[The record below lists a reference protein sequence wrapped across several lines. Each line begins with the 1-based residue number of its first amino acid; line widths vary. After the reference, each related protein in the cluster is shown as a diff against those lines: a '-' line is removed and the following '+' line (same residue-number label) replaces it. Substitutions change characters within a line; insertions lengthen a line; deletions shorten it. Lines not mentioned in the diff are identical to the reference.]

1 MSAMGPPR
9 PARNWLRSTTLR
21 IAALVLVLQLLAA
34 GIMLFYAR
42 TAIGNQL
49 NRDQQFIVGELEG
62 DFLAWHRS
70 GGDVLLAK
78 EIARRLNSLKGEN
91 VVALLV
97 DGNGHRL
104 AGNLEAWPTVVPIRT
119 DWRTIELYRIG
130 GTSPERLG
138 VRATTLNG
146 GSRLLTG
153 LVIENQVKIRET
165 SERVMLA
172 AFILALPLSLLAA
185 AIVSRL
191 IDRRIVG
198 IADTATAV
206 GDGDLSRR
214 VAETGSGDSF
224 DLLAGKMNA
233 MLARTEVLVGELR
246 IVTSGL
252 AHDLRSP
259 IMRLTQTLEQ
269 AAIDVRDPAAI
280 KAIYKVS
287 IEADNLMSMLST
299 ALQISQAEAGIG
311 RHRFIQ
317 VDVAEMLADIAE
329 LYEPA
334 LEAATLTIDVSSPAI
349 RFRLHRELVSQAV
362 GNLIDNAMKYATGAH
377 RIGLSAHL
385 NGKALKISVT
395 DDGIG
400 IAVSEYPA
408 ALRRFGRLD
417 PSRHTD
423 GAGLGLALVEAVT
436 RLHNGTI
443 ALGDNHPGLR
453 VTMHLSA

>member
-1 MSAMGPPR
+1 MSATGMLR
-9 PARNWLRSTTLR
+9 TARNRLRSTTLR

-34 GIMLFYAR
+34 GIVLFYAR
-42 TAIGNQL
+42 TAIGNQFT
-49 NRDQQFIVGELEG
+49 RDQQLIVSELEG
-62 DFLAWHRS
+62 DFLAWHRG
-70 GGDVLLAK
+70 GGDAVLAK
-78 EIARRLNSLKGEN
+78 EIARRLDSLKGEN
-91 VVALLV
+91 IIALLV
-97 DGNGHRL
+97 DGKGRRL
-104 AGNLEAWPTVVPIRT
+104 AGNLEAWPTVVPRT
-119 DWRTIELYRIG
+119 TAWRTIELYRIDG
-130 GTSPERLG
+130 NSPERLG
-138 VRATTLNG
+138 VRATILNS

-153 LVIENQVKIRET
+153 LVIENDLRIRET
-165 SERVMLA
+165 SERVMFA

-191 IDRRIVG
+191 IDRRIVA

-259 IMRLTQTLEQ
+259 IARLTQTLEQ
-269 AAIDVRDPAAI
+269 AALDVRDPAAI
-280 KAIYKVS
+280 RAIYKVS

-311 RHRFIQ
+311 RHRFVD
-317 VDVAEMLADIAE
+317 VDVAQMLADIAE

-334 LEAATLTIDVSSPAI
+334 LDAETLTIEVSSSPI
-349 RFRLHRELVSQAV
+349 RFRLHRELVSQAI
-362 GNLIDNAMKYATGAH
+362 GNLIDNAMKYATGAR
-377 RIGLSAHL
+377 RIGLTARI
-385 NGKALKISVT
+385 NGKTLDISVT

-400 IAVSEYPA
+400 IAVSDYPA

-423 GAGLGLALVEAVT
+423 GAGLGLALAEAVT
-436 RLHNGTI
+436 RLHDGAI
-443 ALGDNHPGLR
+443 ALSENHPGLR
-453 VTMHLSA
+453 VTMTLS